1 MARPTPGCQGRGR
14 GLGKCLE
21 LRWFPLVLM
30 INSQPHCDGVGLS
43 PVSASAGA
51 HLLATNKQRG

>member
-1 MARPTPGCQGRGR
+1 MALAHPWVPGQGRQ
-14 GLGKCLE
+14 LGKCLE

-30 INSQPHCDGVGLS
+30 INSQPHCDRVGLS